1 MAAKIRGAEVSVTA
15 TVQTVAFADAMRHYT
30 LVNEGTDSIFYRFD
44 SNSSDTLSGD
54 AAALKAL
61 NVCELQVGEGVVLDP
76 PVSSIQV
83 VCATS
88 LTATLRILSGRLSSS
103 VSVSVETGDLQI
115 GAVEIKDHDG
125 TDRAAVDSSNRLTVT
140 DAQVLAKLIAAPATA
155 AAQATME
162 AAIEADGLDV
172 SAHHVSRTA
181 LTGADDTIALGAAY
195 RNIRYWLDAGASPCY
210 VAYDGAA
217 NSTDPLIDD
226 GFVYQHKFD
235 SDGISNLYIES
246 TGSTGSIN
254 MEAW

>member
-103 VSVSVETGDLQI
+103 VSVSVPIRACD
-115 GAVEIKDHDG
+115 AVETFITDG
-125 TDRAAVDSSNRLTVT
+125 
-140 DAQVLAKLIAAPATA
+140 
-155 AAQATME
+155 ME